1 LPSSPFFTGRKKLVY
16 VQGNA
21 QRWNEA
27 PTCRLRG
34 GNIVVAPSCTT
45 CPLDT

>member
-16 VQGNA
+16 AQGNA
-21 QRWNEA
+21 QRLNEA

-34 GNIVVAPSCTT
+34 GNVFFSTATTT
-45 CPLDT
+45 CPLYT